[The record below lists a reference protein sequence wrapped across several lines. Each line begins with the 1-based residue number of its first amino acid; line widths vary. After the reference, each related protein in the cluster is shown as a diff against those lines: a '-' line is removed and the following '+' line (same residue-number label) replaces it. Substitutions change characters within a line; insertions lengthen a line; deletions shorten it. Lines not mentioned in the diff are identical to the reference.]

1 MTPHDLR
8 IFLVKA
14 KLTQAQL
21 ATICNVDVRTVRR
34 WVDAKLDELP
44 QDAVDKIELA
54 EYRGRFKT
62 SPKINLD

>member
-1 MTPHDLR
+1 
-8 IFLVKA
+8 
-14 KLTQAQL
+14 
-21 ATICNVDVRTVRR
+21 VRR

-62 SPKINLD
+62 SPRINLD

>member
-34 WVDAKLDELP
+34 WVDTKKDELP

-54 EYRGRFKT
+54 EYRGWFKT

>member
-34 WVDAKLDELP
+34 WVDTKKDELP
-44 QDAVDKIELA
+44 QDAIDKIELA

-62 SPKINLD
+62 SPKINLG

>member
-8 IFLVKA
+8 VFLLKA

-21 ATICNVDVRTVRR
+21 ADACNVDVRTVRR
-34 WVDAKLDELP
+34 WVDTKKAELP
-44 QDAVDKIELA
+44 QDAIDKIELA

-62 SPKINLD
+62 SPRINLD

>member
-34 WVDAKLDELP
+34 WVDTKKDELP
-44 QDAVDKIELA
+44 QDAIDKIELA

-62 SPKINLD
+62 SPSIDRD